1 MHKTPLYSQVEF
13 SHSAL
18 KIYTITVSCKH
29 STIFD
34 EIFKRRQYRFV
45 THII

>member
-18 KIYTITVSCKH
+18 KIYTITVSCNTVQFLMKFLNADNIVLLH
-29 STIFD
+29 T
-34 EIFKRRQYRFV
+34 
-45 THII
+45 